1 MFSTRQFTVDPKTL
15 TFCAE
20 ITDLP
25 NKGSGL
31 FGQVYDDACDQGFTM
46 VSGRTGQQTRWYLGD
61 TVRDLDGDLM
71 SWTFYPDQRDVRKF
85 PAMNGWKVVVFND

>member
-1 MFSTRQFTVDPKTL
+1 
-15 TFCAE
+15 
-20 ITDLP
+20 
-25 NKGSGL
+25 
-31 FGQVYDDACDQGFTM
+31 M